1 MQFFYLFSFVV
12 VASYAAA
19 LPQPAELSKQYSNS
33 VDTTLAS
40 GLEARSYQ
48 PGLNSYK
55 DSPTLISLERR
66 DDSEGSSGED
76 SESDPS
82 FPSTSGPNK
91 TFGSYFSDSDV
102 SSVNLASTINRVKD
116 DAYIFFKDGEL
127 AADKIGDPVR
137 DMVASYFRR
146 YAYVTAA
153 LSQWVHISVDGI
165 VDLIKSSLG
174 EDEHSKEEPDLTEKI
189 KKLEVK
195 FNADLNAIGDAT
207 SNILKDVGFF
217 TENFQNINK
226 LFGRTFNS
234 RWTLLWELFPLLKKF
249 EAGRAIEWDLTSVVH
264 NVSDF
269 LKEQKKLF
277 GKIMEKLEAASSQ

>member
-12 VASYAAA
+12 AASYAVA
-19 LPQPAELSKQYSNS
+19 LPQPAGLSEKYSNN

-48 PGLNSYK
+48 PGLNSPK
-55 DSPTLISLERR
+55 NSATLTLLKRR
-66 DDSEGSSGED
+66 DDSEGSSEEDSGSDSSPPPDTTPNDSEESSGED

-91 TFGSYFSDSDV
+91 TFGSYFSNSDV

-207 SNILKDVGFF
+207 FEHFKRCW
-217 TENFQNINK
+217 
-226 LFGRTFNS
+226 LFY
-234 RWTLLWELFPLLKKF
+234 
-249 EAGRAIEWDLTSVVH
+249 
-264 NVSDF
+264 
-269 LKEQKKLF
+269 
-277 GKIMEKLEAASSQ
+277 

>member
-12 VASYAAA
+12 AASYAAA
-19 LPQPAELSKQYSNS
+19 LPQPAELSEKYSNN

-48 PGLNSYK
+48 PGLNSPK
-55 DSPTLISLERR
+55 NSATLTLLKRR
-66 DDSEGSSGED
+66 DVLRDH

-91 TFGSYFSDSDV
+91 TFGSYFSTSDV